1 MTIQERFN
9 EHIREQQEKRKDRVG
24 SGKIKPSGLG
34 QCYRRQ
40 VYAIRQAEVTNPPD
54 VASLKRML
62 LGTVIHE
69 TIQKAY
75 SDDEKEVLVEN
86 DELKGYADIVGD
98 DYVSD
103 IKSVS
108 PWAYK
113 WLTKPNVDIAVE
125 KKDNW
130 RQVAVYGII
139 LNKPKIQLAF
149 VNTGNLNQIK
159 EYEQLTED
167 WRKEV
172 EEEIA
177 IVTECLMNKTLPIG
191 VPRLYGNDKEGNPRE
206 CQYCNYRNECFESK
220 ERQLDKVE
228 VNKPTTDKQS
238 PSETAKE

>member
-1 MTIQERFN
+1 MNIQERFN
-9 EHIREQQEKRKDRVG
+9 EHIREEQDKRKDRVG

-40 VYAIRQAEVTNPPD
+40 VYAITRAEVTNPPNIE
-54 VASLKRML
+54 SLKRML

-75 SDDEKEVLVEN
+75 SDAEKEVIVE
-86 DELKGYADIVGD
+86 DENIKGYADIVGD

-103 IKSVS
+103 IKSVK

-130 RQVAVYGII
+130 RQVAVYGIL
-139 LNKPKIQLAF
+139 LNKPKIRLAF

-167 WRKEV
+167 WREEV
-172 EEEIA
+172 EEEIT
-177 IVTECLMNKTLPIG
+177 IVTECLLNESLPIG
-191 VPRLYGNDKEGNPRE
+191 VPRLYGNDKDGNPRE
-206 CQYCNYRNECFESK
+206 CQYCNFRDLCSSE
-220 ERQLDKVE
+220 KVKDE
-228 VNKPTTDKQS
+228 
-238 PSETAKE
+238 